1 MKTSLGKFWNYF
13 VCFKCFSIT
22 RYNYIKKNTIKIYL
36 ANLSLQKLIKAGFSA
51 IRLARIKLFVKYF

>member
-22 RYNYIKKNTIKIYL
+22 RYNYIKKTLLKSI
-36 ANLSLQKLIKAGFSA
+36 
-51 IRLARIKLFVKYF
+51 